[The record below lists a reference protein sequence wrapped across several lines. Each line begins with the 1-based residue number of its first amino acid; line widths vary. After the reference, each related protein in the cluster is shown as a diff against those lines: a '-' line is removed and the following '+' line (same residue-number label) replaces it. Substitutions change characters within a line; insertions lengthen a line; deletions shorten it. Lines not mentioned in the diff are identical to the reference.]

1 MSIIIGDDEDDDVAR
16 QANPVIVEATVGC
29 VRRDDGKKTH
39 VFLDGGNKCQCGD
52 VDLHA
57 YREVVLR

>member
-1 MSIIIGDDEDDDVAR
+1 MSVITGDDEDDVA
-16 QANPVIVEATVGC
+16 QQVNAAIAAVVGC

-39 VFLDGGNKCQCGD
+39 VFLDHGSKCQCGD

>member
-1 MSIIIGDDEDDDVAR
+1 MSIITGDDEDDVAQR
-16 QANPVIVEATVGC
+16 TDAVIAAVVGC
-29 VRRDDGKKTH
+29 VRRDDGKKMH

-57 YREVVLR
+57 YREMVLR